1 MGTKLSNCCY
11 TDDQNTSEGI
21 TKADLEALETLEAI
35 QGQTGLAALR
45 DRVHLGASIQQYATD
60 ALDRREE
67 GQSGLASMRDKVLLG
82 ASIQL
87 APIDIRD
94 LDSQP
99 PSPTKPN
106 QSPVFGKPEMDRT
119 GQDLVQLN
127 VPRALA
133 ETSKAT
139 ATSAPTTAAAVIRIA
154 PAPTAAAALTT
165 AAAVTHTA
173 AAATRT
179 ATAVAEPE
187 WALEKREL
195 ESHLAAQGIQL
206 ALGQAT
212 LAQAELQSNEAT
224 DRSLLM
230 AQIEAKDAELARNA
244 AELQAAHDRC

>member
-1 MGTKLSNCCY
+1 M
-11 TDDQNTSEGI
+11 
-21 TKADLEALETLEAI
+21 
-35 QGQTGLAALR
+35 
-45 DRVHLGASIQQYATD
+45 
-60 ALDRREE
+60 
-67 GQSGLASMRDKVLLG
+67 
-82 ASIQL
+82 

-119 GQDLVQLN
+119 GQDLVQLK

-173 AAATRT
+173 AAAATRT
-179 ATAVAEPE
+179 ATAVAEP
-187 WALEKREL
+187 
-195 ESHLAAQGIQL
+195 
-206 ALGQAT
+206 
-212 LAQAELQSNEAT
+212 ELQSNEAT

-244 AELQAAHDRC
+244 AELQAANDRWESPNPPLENLSL